1 MNEKIN
7 NGINWVEKTL
17 QIVEKYKCFT
27 ILKALGLIL
36 VIAMLIAFLSNPTY
50 VFEKYDEWREK
61 QHTEKLTHRLQHNEK
76 IHILTEK
83 LLYRTNA
90 DRVLL
95 LELHNGVS
103 NNSGLPFAKCTATY
117 EALQDGVP
125 PVSHLYN
132 ELNLSLMPFATTL
145 LQDGYWC
152 GNTEELKDIDRALC
166 YKMLGNEI
174 SHFCGVL
181 IRGIGKKPLAFLFI
195 KFRSVD
201 DTHNCEEV
209 KKIIDDTTLQISL
222 LLELNNEI

>member
-27 ILKALGLIL
+27 ILKAMGLIL
-36 VIAMLIAFLSNPTY
+36 VIALLIAFLSNPTY

-83 LLYRTNA
+83 LLYRANA

-117 EALQDGVP
+117 EALREDVA

-152 GNTEELKDIDRALC
+152 GNTEELMNIDKALC
-166 YKMLGNEI
+166 YKMLGNET
-174 SHFCGVL
+174 SHFCGKL
-181 IRGIGKKPLAFLFI
+181 IRGVEKPLAFLFV

>member
-27 ILKALGLIL
+27 ILKAIGLIL
-36 VIAMLIAFLSNPTY
+36 VIALLIAFLSNPTY

-83 LLYRTNA
+83 LLYRANA

-117 EALQDGVP
+117 EALRECVA

-145 LQDGYWC
+145 LNDGYWC
-152 GNTEELKDIDRALC
+152 GNTEELMDIDRALS
-166 YKMLGNEI
+166 YKMLGNETA
-174 SHFCGVL
+174 HFCGKL
-181 IRGIGKKPLAFLFI
+181 IKGVDKPLAFLFV

-201 DTHNCEEV
+201 STHNCEEV

>member
-1 MNEKIN
+1 MNENLN
-7 NGINWVEKTL
+7 NGIGWLERTL
-17 QIVEKYKCFT
+17 QIVQKYKFIT
-27 ILKALGLIL
+27 VLKAFALIL
-36 VIAMLIAFLSNPTY
+36 SVALLIAFIANPTY
-50 VFEKYDEWREK
+50 IFEKYDEWREK

-76 IHILTEK
+76 IHILTER
-83 LLYRTNA
+83 LLFQSNA

-117 EALQDGVP
+117 EALQEGVA

-145 LQDGYWC
+145 LND
-152 GNTEELKDIDRALC
+152 GNTEELMDIDRALS
-166 YKMLGNEI
+166 YKMLGNETA
-174 SHFCGVL
+174 HFCGKL
-181 IRGIGKKPLAFLFI
+181 IKGVEKPLAFLFV

-201 DTHNCEEV
+201 ENHNCEEV
-209 KKIIDDTTLQISL
+209 RKIIDDTTLQISL

>member
-27 ILKALGLIL
+27 ILKAIGLIL
-36 VIAMLIAFLSNPTY
+36 VIALLIAFLSNPTY

-76 IHILTEK
+76 IHILTER
-83 LLYRTNA
+83 LLFQSNA

-117 EALQDGVP
+117 EALQEYSFRLFLLRG
-125 PVSHLYN
+125 
-132 ELNLSLMPFATTL
+132 L
-145 LQDGYWC
+145 LQSLEYQAKHL
-152 GNTEELKDIDRALC
+152 LKL
-166 YKMLGNEI
+166 
-174 SHFCGVL
+174 
-181 IRGIGKKPLAFLFI
+181 LF
-195 KFRSVD
+195 
-201 DTHNCEEV
+201 
-209 KKIIDDTTLQISL
+209 
-222 LLELNNEI
+222 